1 MFNVGLSTNG
11 KGFSEKLLFDF
22 AEAGIY
28 YTEISLSK
36 EKCEA
41 FDFALAK
48 KYSENSG
55 VKLWSF
61 HLPFMPFTEVDIS
74 SPLIAKKSAEYL
86 AEYIKKGADA
96 GIEKFI
102 IHPSGEPIVPFL
114 RRKHMENAK
123 ESLFR
128 LTEVAKANGAVLCA
142 EDLPRTC
149 LGRDSDEI
157 SELLSVSDD
166 LAVCLDTNHL
176 LTESLPDF
184 IRKVGGRIV
193 TTHISDYDFKD
204 EKHWLPGEGKIDWNG
219 VVSALE
225 DVGYNG
231 VWLYEVG
238 YKAPASMP
246 RSRDLTALDF
256 AENAAKIFQK
266 AGHTNPGDE
275 IV

>member
-1 MFNVGLSTNG
+1 MLDTGLSTNG
-11 KGFSEKLLFDF
+11 KGFSRELLSDF
-22 AEAGIY
+22 ARAGIY

-36 EKCEA
+36 EKCES

-48 KYSENSG
+48 QYSEESG

-61 HLPFMPFTEVDIS
+61 HLPFMPFTEIDIS
-74 SPLIAKKSAEYL
+74 APFLAKRSVEYL
-86 AEYIKKGADA
+86 SEYIKKGAAA

-102 IHPSGEPIVPFL
+102 IHPSGEPILPVF
-114 RRKHMENAK
+114 RRSRMEKAK

-128 LTEVAKANGAVLCA
+128 LSACAKENGAVLCV

-157 SELLSVSDD
+157 IELISVSDD
-166 LAVCLDTNHL
+166 LRVCLDTNHL

-184 IRKVGGRIV
+184 IRRVGSKIV

-204 EKHWLPGEGKIDWNG
+204 EKHWLPGEGKIDWSE
-219 VVSALE
+219 VVKALA
-225 DVGYNG
+225 DIKYDG

-238 YKAPASMP
+238 YKAPAAMP
-246 RSRDLTALDF
+246 RERDLTPEDF
-256 AENAAKIFQK
+256 TANAEKIFSLSR
-266 AGHTNPGDE
+266 
-275 IV
+275 